1 MKYYQIIIMKKMMNK
16 YFKYK
21 NFIYFL
27 KDLIN
32 YLYIYEEIDLK

>member
-1 MKYYQIIIMKKMMNK
+1 MMNK